1 MTTLLTELDT
11 QIKKTSE
18 STYLA
23 ITYDST
29 NEYCW
34 IIVNNN
40 FPDLG
45 SLSGLPWVSNEYYQ
59 NIMSLEDFFNDY
71 IENKLEIP
79 NEEDFFKSL
88 SLDYIH
94 FWSNQ
99 YWWYEKTIPKHIK
112 SFLILYVNKFIAH
125 TYKSTDFNRLKKN

>member
-1 MTTLLTELDT
+1 MNTLLTELDT

-45 SLSGLPWVSNEYYQ
+45 SLSGLPWVSDEYYQ
-59 NIMSLEDFFNDY
+59 NIMSLEDFFNDTSSKTSSPLGFLTFTY
-71 IENKLEIP
+71 ISVENPL
-79 NEEDFFKSL
+79 FL
-88 SLDYIH
+88 S
-94 FWSNQ
+94 
-99 YWWYEKTIPKHIK
+99 
-112 SFLILYVNKFIAH
+112 
-125 TYKSTDFNRLKKN
+125 